1 MAEEIIDNV
10 CYLSLKD
17 VSKILNKKEAALRAR
32 IKRGNLEAIQRPLM
46 TGKRGSKRFRYMIP
60 LEAVRNELIEMVRED
75 SVLQRPLEEG
85 EEPNLYQILCA
96 ILSKHREGLQLSQ
109 IRWQLERYYG
119 LSLSESSVR
128 EFLSAFSEFEE
139 REGVHR
145 FLQPIIYEPIS
156 PPLSEES
163 SPRQSSVPSTDAQR
177 KLREFESR
185 INALE
190 SKIEL
195 LIQLLST
202 KLT

>member
-1 MAEEIIDNV
+1 MAEEIIGNV
-10 CYLSLKD
+10 RYLSLKD
-17 VSKILNKKEAALRAR
+17 VSRILNKKEAALRAR

-46 TGKRGSKRFRYMIP
+46 SGKHGSKRFRYMIP
-60 LEAVRNELIEMVRED
+60 LEAVRTELTEMIREN
-75 SVLQRPLEEG
+75 SILQRPLEEG

-128 EFLSAFSEFEE
+128 EFLSAFPEFEE
-139 REGVHR
+139 RGGVYR
-145 FLQPIIYEPIS
+145 LLQPITYEPLPAPS
-156 PPLSEES
+156 SEEGS
-163 SPRQSSVPSTDAQR
+163 ASERSASSTDAQR